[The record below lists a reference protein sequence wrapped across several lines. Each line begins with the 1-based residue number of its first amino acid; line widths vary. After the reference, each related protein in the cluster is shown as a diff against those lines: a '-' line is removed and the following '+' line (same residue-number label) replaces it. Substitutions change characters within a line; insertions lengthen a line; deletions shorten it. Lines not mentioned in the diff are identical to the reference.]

1 MRLFLFVLT
10 LTLSLVALAKAEVI
24 AKSIVEK
31 EIEVT
36 TPEGKKVKQ
45 RVAVKGAAP
54 GEEVI
59 YTTTVT
65 NSGDKP
71 AASVVVTNPVP
82 EHTAYI
88 GGSAQGANTEIAFS
102 IDGGKV
108 FATSDKLIVKKD
120 GVERLALPSEY
131 THIRWSYKV
140 ELAAGQSSEVG
151 FKTQVK

>member
-10 LTLSLVALAKAEVI
+10 LTLSLVAFAKAEVI

-31 EIEVT
+31 EIDVM

-54 GEEVI
+54 GEEVM

-65 NSGDKP
+65 NGGDKP
-71 AASVVVTNPVP
+71 AANVVVANPVP

-88 GGSAQGANTEIAFS
+88 GGSAQGANTEITFS

-140 ELAAGQSSEVG
+140 ELAAGQSGEVG

>member
-10 LTLSLVALAKAEVI
+10 LTLSLIAFAKAEVI

-36 TPEGKKVKQ
+36 APDGKKIKQ

-108 FATSDKLIVKKD
+108 FAASDKLIVKKD
-120 GVERLALPSEY
+120 GVQRLALPSEY
-131 THIRWSYKV
+131 THIRWTYRA
-140 ELAAGQSSEVG
+140 ELSAGQNSDVG
-151 FKTQVK
+151 FKARVK